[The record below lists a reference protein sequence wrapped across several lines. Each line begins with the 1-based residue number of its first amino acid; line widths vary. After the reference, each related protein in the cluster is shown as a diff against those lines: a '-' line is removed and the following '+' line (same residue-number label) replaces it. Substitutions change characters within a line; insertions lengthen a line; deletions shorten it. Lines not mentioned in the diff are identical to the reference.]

1 MINAIT
7 NTFCFL
13 PRYRAIICWVRGDQ
27 YHHQYLLFPSQI
39 SCRSGQRSTRANVAR
54 SVAGVRSVS
63 VTWSAA
69 TPPVYVLRA
78 TSKTPSLDSVQ
89 VSTTEQRNTR
99 NSMYVCA
106 CADPGGGQGGLG
118 PPPSPQNIA
127 PPNSEARAKRALPP
141 PPGGQEGLGPPPY
154 KILDPPMMCVCMY
167 VCVHV
172 CMYVSCMY
180 LCNYLLVCSYPSV
193 YVFI

>member
-1 MINAIT
+1 M
-7 NTFCFL
+7 
-13 PRYRAIICWVRGDQ
+13 
-27 YHHQYLLFPSQI
+27 
-39 SCRSGQRSTRANVAR
+39 
-54 SVAGVRSVS
+54 
-63 VTWSAA
+63 TWSAA

-99 NSMYVCA
+99 NSMYVCVY
-106 CADPGGGQGGLG
+106 
-118 PPPSPQNIA
+118 I
-127 PPNSEARAKRALPP
+127 
-141 PPGGQEGLGPPPY
+141 Y
-154 KILDPPMMCVCMY
+154 IH